1 MSHHKSFST
10 NHSDQSTTTLP
21 TSASEIQP
29 DSRPLSNMEVLG
41 GGGEFGYTGRKRLS
55 SQKRFDRSRATI
67 FNPVRT
73 AAASRFDEDGS
84 RNKRTNRSKSRR
96 AAIKRGLSTGS
107 SSNSSTESSDADLS
121 DSPSLPTS
129 GIDAEESPDYYLSDE
144 PSESSSEESLTSSDS
159 NSDISSQ
166 EVDRQD
172 EDPSAKEHS
181 ALTTEQR
188 EKRRFFTQA
197 IYLRV
202 PSTTSQK
209 MQWKVLRKLRS
220 KYPGALVVLD
230 DSEAQT
236 SFSQRTS
243 FALLWQWIQDG
254 RIDYVL
260 IARLDHIC
268 KSTEALRLF
277 EWMCEGYGVHL
288 RLQPSLEL
296 ALNDAPRE

>member
-1 MSHHKSFST
+1 MDKSPLDRFSHAFQHGSFRWQWRVSLQCSQTTRILAET
-10 NHSDQSTTTLP
+10 NLP
-21 TSASEIQP
+21 
-29 DSRPLSNMEVLG
+29 V
-41 GGGEFGYTGRKRLS
+41 
-55 SQKRFDRSRATI
+55 ATYY
-67 FNPVRT
+67 FFEPVRT
-73 AAASRFDEDGS
+73 AAESRFDENGS
-84 RNKRTNRSKSRR
+84 RSKRTNRSKSRP
-96 AAIKRGLSTGS
+96 AAIKRGMSTGS

-129 GIDAEESPDYYLSDE
+129 GTDAEEPRDDYLSDE
-144 PSESSSEESLTSSDS
+144 PPESSSEESLTSSDS

-188 EKRRFFTQA
+188 GKRRIFTQA

-209 MQWKVLRKLRS
+209 LQWKILRKLRS

-230 DSEAQT
+230 DSEAKT

-254 RIDYVL
+254 RVDYLL
-260 IARLDHIC
+260 IACRDHIC
-268 KSTEALRLF
+268 KSTEALHLF

-296 ALNDAPRE
+296 ALSNARRE